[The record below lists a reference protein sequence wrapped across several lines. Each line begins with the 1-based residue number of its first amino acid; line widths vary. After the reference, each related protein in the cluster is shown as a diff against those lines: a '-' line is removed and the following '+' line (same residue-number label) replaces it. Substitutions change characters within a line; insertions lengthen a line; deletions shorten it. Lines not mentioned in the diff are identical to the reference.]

1 MKDFANSLIN
11 NNTKVIRVSS
21 LRSYS
26 SFLFFSNITT
36 KVYFTNMSNEPKFE
50 MENSEI
56 LDILLIV

>member
-1 MKDFANSLIN
+1 M
-11 NNTKVIRVSS
+11 IRVSS

-50 MENSEI
+50 METEI

>member
-50 MENSEI
+50 VETEI

>member
-11 NNTKVIRVSS
+11 NNTKMIRVSS

-50 MENSEI
+50 METEI

>member
-50 MENSEI
+50 METEI

>member
-1 MKDFANSLIN
+1 MKDFANSLID

-50 MENSEI
+50 METEI